1 MREYYITKNDS
12 GQRLNKFLEKAVPRL
27 SGGMMHKY
35 LRLKRIKLN
44 GRRTEAACRLAE
56 GDRVQL
62 YINDEYFEQVREEEA
77 FRRIKTPRLTVVYE
91 DENILLADKA
101 PGMVVHADEK
111 GDSDT
116 LIAHIQAYLYQSG
129 AWNPDDAASFAP
141 ALCNRIDRNTGG
153 IVIAAKNAESLRVL
167 NQKIRDRELV
177 KLYLC
182 VVQGEL
188 PKRADTLTA
197 YLEKLSDEN
206 RVIVSDRKT
215 PQNRT
220 ILTKYRVLET
230 RGGNSLLEVDLLTGR
245 THQIRAHFAHVG
257 HPLLGDG
264 KYGSNKLNKALG
276 YDVQALYS
284 YKLRFEFTTPAGC
297 LEYLN
302 HREFS
307 VTDMNSIWFV
317 KKFHGSD

>member
-44 GRRTEAACRLAE
+44 GKRTEAACRLAE

-153 IVIAAKNAESLRVL
+153 IVIAAKTAEALRIL
-167 NQKIRDRELV
+167 NDKIKEHEL
-177 KLYLC
+177 KKKYLC
-182 VVQGEL
+182 VVL
-188 PKRADTLTA
+188 
-197 YLEKLSDEN
+197 
-206 RVIVSDRKT
+206 
-215 PQNRT
+215 
-220 ILTKYRVLET
+220 
-230 RGGNSLLEVDLLTGR
+230 GR
-245 THQIRAHFAHVG
+245 PESAEG
-257 HPLLGDG
+257 P
-264 KYGSNKLNKALG
+264 
-276 YDVQALYS
+276 
-284 YKLRFEFTTPAGC
+284 
-297 LEYLN
+297 
-302 HREFS
+302 HREFPAARRKAQAGHAACTGRS
-307 VTDMNSIWFV
+307 RAPRPQRPSTARSPSHEGAVARGGASCSPAAPIRSAPIWPRSAVRCSATASTAAATATAPAARPVSCSIRM
-317 KKFHGSD
+317 S